1 MNEFEKMLDSF
12 DKSIEKIRQTNLAL
26 LKNIVSLSFRGQ
38 GLKVIDGNEGNM
50 VVKNGGTYYL
60 VNISEIKSTA
70 EVKEPLRYSDFE
82 KQTGHN
88 L

>member
-12 DKSIEKIRQTNLAL
+12 DRAIEKIRKTNLDL
-26 LKNIVSLSFRGQ
+26 LKNIISASFRLQ

-60 VNISEIKSTA
+60 VSISEIKSTKD
-70 EVKEPLRYSDFE
+70 VTKPLKYSDFE
-82 KQTGHN
+82 QQTS
-88 L
+88 

>member
-12 DKSIEKIRQTNLAL
+12 DRAIAKMRQTNLAL

-60 VNISEIKSTA
+60 VNISEIRSTKDVT
-70 EVKEPLRYSDFE
+70 ETLKYSDFE
-82 KQTGHN
+82 KQTS
-88 L
+88 